1 MNEYFT
7 YMLRCGDGSYYTGS
21 AAHICRRMRE
31 HVQKEKNCARYT
43 RTRAVTALSA
53 LWQSADRSTAGRLEY
68 HIKTLTHRQKE
79 RLTAHPEELSALLGT
94 AVPVE
99 AYTYVPDVTLEAC
112 LGGHFHEGD

>member
-43 RTRAVTALSA
+43 RTHAVTALSA

-79 RLTAHPEELSALLGT
+79 LLTAHPEELFALLGT

>member
-43 RTRAVTALSA
+43 RTHAVTALSA